1 MIRKS
6 FFLYS
11 INVLVLCFFLVL
23 LSIKRSYYVAPA
35 ILALFS
41 FVYIFYTYKSIGYE
55 YDAKKYVKFSL
66 LYYIVGLFVATLNGD
81 AIPSSF
87 KADHFLL
94 LSIPILFL
102 LIRYRP
108 SFKFLT
114 IVFGVSCLFYGIQA
128 LYNKFYL
135 ELDRAFDLDIINP
148 IPAAAIMMTVTLYCI
163 VLGFHYLEKKEVKIG
178 LFLLFSSCIGLL
190 GNIATGSRG
199 SWIVFPFVIFFLFFK
214 YKKSLKRVVY
224 SFFMFLISIIIVVSI
239 IPQFGVTKRYQAALD
254 NITQYVD
261 DSNAYSSV
269 GVRFDLYKGAWYAIQ
284 EKPILGWGRDG
295 MLHKRHEQAESG
307 VIPNYTK
314 DYTHSHNQFIEQTYH
329 RGIVGLFVLLL
340 LIYTFLKYFIDV
352 YKNSSVEDRKVIALL
367 GIINILGLIFF
378 NLTDSLLIN
387 KEYAMFFYMCNVIF
401 YALTID
407 NNRRLIE

>member
-1 MIRKS
+1 MNRKS
-6 FFLYS
+6 FFLYTV
-11 INVLVLCFFLVL
+11 NVLILCFFLVL

-41 FVYIFYTYKSIGYE
+41 FVYIFYTYKNIE
-55 YDAKKYVKFSL
+55 CEDDVKKYVKISL
-66 LYYIVGLFVATLNGD
+66 LYYAVGFLVAILNGD
-81 AIPSSF
+81 TIPSSF

-102 LIRYRP
+102 FVRYRP
-108 SFKFLT
+108 NFKFLT
-114 IVFGVSCLFYGIQA
+114 IVLGVSCLIYGIQS

-135 ELDRAFDLDIINP
+135 GLDRAFDLDVINP

-178 LFLLFSSCIGLL
+178 VFLLFSSGIGLL

-199 SWIVFPFVIFFLFFK
+199 SWIVFPFVLFFLFFK

-224 SFFMFLISIIIVVSI
+224 SFFMLLISIIIVVSI
-239 IPQFGVTKRYQAALD
+239 IPQFGVSKRYQAALD

-261 DSNAYSSV
+261 DSNAHSSV

-284 EKPILGWGRDG
+284 EKPILGWGREG
-295 MLHKRHEQAESG
+295 MLKKRQEQAELG

-314 DYTHSHNQFIEQTYH
+314 DYTHSHNQFIEQAYH

-340 LIYTFLKYFIDV
+340 LIYTFLKYFINV
-352 YKNSSVEDRKVIALL
+352 YKNSSVDRKTIGLL
-367 GIINILGLIFF
+367 GIINILGLISF
-378 NLTDSLLIN
+378 NLTDALLIN

-401 YALTID
+401 YAMIIE
-407 NNRRLIE
+407 NNKRVTK

>member
-1 MIRKS
+1 MRKS

-11 INVLVLCFFLVL
+11 INVLILIFFVVL
-23 LSIKRSYYVAPA
+23 LSIKSSYYVSPV
-35 ILALFS
+35 ILVALS
-41 FVYIFYTYKSIGYE
+41 FFYIFSNYKNIE
-55 YDAKKYVKFSL
+55 YRYDVKKYVIFSL
-66 LYYIVGLFVATLNGD
+66 LYYIVGLFVAILNGD

-102 LIRYRP
+102 LIRYRLN
-108 SFKFLT
+108 FKFLA
-114 IVFGVSCLFYGIQA
+114 IVFGVSCLIYGIQS

-135 ELDRAFDLDIINP
+135 GLDRAFDLDVINP
-148 IPAAAIMMTVTLYCI
+148 IPAAAIIMTVTLYCI
-163 VLGFHYLEKKEVKIG
+163 ALGLHYLEEKDIKMG
-178 LFLLFSSCIGLL
+178 AFLLFSSCIGLL
-190 GNIATGSRG
+190 GNIVTGTRG
-199 SWIVFPFVIFFLFFK
+199 SWIAFPFILFFLFFK
-214 YKKSLKRVVY
+214 YRISLKKIVY
-224 SFFMFLISIIIVVSI
+224 SFFIFLISIIIVVSI
-239 IPQFGVTKRYQAALD
+239 IPQFGVSKRYQAALD

-295 MLHKRHEQAESG
+295 MLNKRHEQAESG

-340 LIYTFLKYFIDV
+340 LIYTFLKYFINI
-352 YKNSSVEDRKVIALL
+352 YKSSSVEDRKIIGLL
-367 GIINILGLIFF
+367 GIINILGLISF
-378 NLTDSLLIN
+378 NLTDALLIN
-387 KEYAMFFYMCNVIF
+387 KEYAMFFYMCNVVF
-401 YALTID
+401 YAMTIN
-407 NNRRLIE
+407 NNRRVPE

>member
-1 MIRKS
+1 MNRKS
-6 FFLYS
+6 FFLYTV
-11 INVLVLCFFLVL
+11 NVLILCFFLVL

-41 FVYIFYTYKSIGYE
+41 FVYIFYTYKNIE
-55 YDAKKYVKFSL
+55 CEDDVKKYVKISL
-66 LYYIVGLFVATLNGD
+66 LYYAVGFLVAILNGD
-81 AIPSSF
+81 TIPSSF

-108 SFKFLT
+108 NFKFLT

-135 ELDRAFDLDIINP
+135 GIDRAFDPDIINP
-148 IPAAAIMMTVTLYCI
+148 IPAAAIIMTVTLYCI
-163 VLGFHYLEKKEVKIG
+163 ALGFHYLEKKEVKIG
-178 LFLLFSSCIGLL
+178 VFLLFSSCIGLL

-199 SWIVFPFVIFFLFFK
+199 SWIVFPFVLFFLFFK
-214 YKKSLKRVVY
+214 YKKSLKRLVY
-224 SFFMFLISIIIVVSI
+224 SFFMLLISIIIVVSI
-239 IPQFGVTKRYQAALD
+239 IPQFGVSKRYQAALD

-261 DSNAYSSV
+261 DSNAHSSV

-284 EKPILGWGRDG
+284 EKPILGWGREG
-295 MLHKRHEQAESG
+295 MLKKRQEQAELG

-314 DYTHSHNQFIEQTYH
+314 DYTHSHNQFIEQAYH

-340 LIYTFLKYFIDV
+340 LIYTFLKYFINV
-352 YKNSSVEDRKVIALL
+352 YKNSSVDRKTIGLL
-367 GIINILGLIFF
+367 GITNILGLISF
-378 NLTDSLLIN
+378 NLTDALLIN

-401 YALTID
+401 YAMTIE
-407 NNRRLIE
+407 NNKRVTK

>member
-11 INVLVLCFFLVL
+11 INILILCFFLVL

-41 FVYIFYTYKSIGYE
+41 FIYIFYTYKNIE
-55 YDAKKYVKFSL
+55 CEDDVKKYVKISL
-66 LYYIVGLFVATLNGD
+66 LYYAVGFLVAILNGD
-81 AIPSSF
+81 TIPSSF

-102 LIRYRP
+102 LVRYRP
-108 SFKFLT
+108 NFKFLT
-114 IVFGVSCLFYGIQA
+114 IVLGVSCLIYGIQS

-135 ELDRAFDLDIINP
+135 GLDRAFDLDVINP

-178 LFLLFSSCIGLL
+178 VFLLFSSCIGLW

-199 SWIVFPFVIFFLFFK
+199 SWIVFPFVLFFLFFK

-224 SFFMFLISIIIVVSI
+224 SFFMLLISIIIVVSI
-239 IPQFGVTKRYQAALD
+239 IPQFGVSKRYQAALD

-261 DSNAYSSV
+261 DSNAHSSV

-284 EKPILGWGRDG
+284 EKPILGWGREG
-295 MLHKRHEQAESG
+295 MLKKRQEQAELG

-314 DYTHSHNQFIEQTYH
+314 DYTHSHNQFIEQAYH

-340 LIYTFLKYFIDV
+340 LIYTFLKYFINV
-352 YKNSSVEDRKVIALL
+352 YKNSSVDRKTIGLL
-367 GIINILGLIFF
+367 GIINILGLISF
-378 NLTDSLLIN
+378 NLTDALLIN

-401 YALTID
+401 YAMIIE
-407 NNRRLIE
+407 NNKRVTK

>member
-41 FVYIFYTYKSIGYE
+41 FIYIFYTYKNIKCE
-55 YDAKKYVKFSL
+55 DDVKKYVKISL
-66 LYYIVGLFVATLNGD
+66 LYYAVGFLVAILNGD
-81 AIPSSF
+81 TIPSSF

-102 LIRYRP
+102 LVRYRP
-108 SFKFLT
+108 NFKFLT
-114 IVFGVSCLFYGIQA
+114 IVFGVSCLIYGIQS

-135 ELDRAFDLDIINP
+135 GLDRAFDLDVINP

-178 LFLLFSSCIGLL
+178 VFLLFSSCIGLL

-199 SWIVFPFVIFFLFFK
+199 SWIIFPFVLFFLFFK

-224 SFFMFLISIIIVVSI
+224 SFFMLLISIIIVVSI
-239 IPQFGVTKRYQAALD
+239 IPQFGVSKRYQAALD

-261 DSNAYSSV
+261 DSNAHSSV

-284 EKPILGWGRDG
+284 EKPILGWGREG
-295 MLHKRHEQAESG
+295 MLKKRQEQAELG

-314 DYTHSHNQFIEQTYH
+314 DYTHSHNQFIEQAYH

-340 LIYTFLKYFIDV
+340 LIYTFLKYFINV
-352 YKNSSVEDRKVIALL
+352 YKNSSVDRKTIGLL
-367 GIINILGLIFF
+367 GIINILGLISF
-378 NLTDSLLIN
+378 NLTDALLIN
-387 KEYAMFFYMCNVIF
+387 KEYAMFFYMCNVVF
-401 YALTID
+401 YAMTIE
-407 NNRRLIE
+407 NNKRVTK